1 MCTVEKIAS
10 CQISFLPIGSSNYLG
25 EINQVLALIQNSG
38 LEINIGTMSTVV
50 RGDKSKVLKLITD
63 IYQTME
69 DVCSFTMDVKL
80 SNLCGCGK

>member
-25 EINQVLALIQNSG
+25 EINQVLELIQNSG
-38 LEINIGTMSTVV
+38 LEISIGTMSTVV

-69 DVCSFTMDVKL
+69 DVCSFTMDV
-80 SNLCGCGK
+80 

>member
-25 EINQVLALIQNSG
+25 EINQVLELIQNSG
-38 LEINIGTMSTVV
+38 LEISIGTMSTVV

-80 SNLCGCGK
+80 SNLCGCEI